1 MIETLDGD
9 DACRVSVLSS
19 EGKSFCA
26 GGDFGVEGE
35 KADVDM
41 IRRLYK
47 NGARLYRR
55 KKPMI
60 AAIQGAAIG
69 GGLGLALTAD
79 IRVLAK
85 SAYYCA
91 NFTKL
96 GIHPGFGSS
105 YTLPRL
111 IGPARAALIF
121 YAGHRIGAERSLSWG
136 LAEEISPDGEHI
148 THAIR
153 IAADIANAA
162 PIATRDIHRSLTQGL
177 VTQVEKAIESELRI
191 QIENFKTKDFKEGV
205 RSFRTKTNP
214 FFSGS

>member
-1 MIETLDGD
+1 MTDLSCEISDYIATVTIRRPPHNYFDADLIASLADLIEVLDKD
-9 DACRVSVLSS
+9 DACRVSVLCS

-35 KADVDM
+35 KADTEM
-41 IRRLYK
+41 IRRLYS
-47 NGARLYRR
+47 NGARLFAR

-79 IRVLAK
+79 IRVVAK
-85 SAYYCA
+85 SAYFCA

-111 IGPARAALIF
+111 IGPARAAHIF
-121 YAGHRIGAERSLSWG
+121 YTGRRIGAERSLKLGSCT
-136 LAEEISPDGEHI
+136 EEISHRMASTL
-148 THAIR
+148 THAH
-153 IAADIANAA
+153 
-162 PIATRDIHRSLTQGL
+162 PH
-177 VTQVEKAIESELRI
+177 
-191 QIENFKTKDFKEGV
+191 
-205 RSFRTKTNP
+205 
-214 FFSGS
+214 SGRHC

>member
-9 DACRVSVLSS
+9 DACRVSVLCS

-35 KADVDM
+35 KADIEM
-41 IRRLYK
+41 IRRLYS
-47 NGARLYRR
+47 NGARLFAR
-55 KKPMI
+55 KKPMV

-79 IRVLAK
+79 MRVL
-85 SAYYCA
+85 SEGGYFCA

-121 YAGHRIGAERSLSWG
+121 YTGRRIGAEQSVSWG
-136 LAEEISPDGEHI
+136 LAEEIAPGGKHI
-148 THAIR
+148 DYAHR
-153 IAADIANAA
+153 IAKEIASAA
-162 PIATRDIHRSLTQGL
+162 PIATRDIHHSMTQNL
-177 VTQVEKAIESELRI
+177 SSNVEKAIAHELRI
-191 QIENFKTKDFKEGV
+191 QTENFETKDFKEGV
-205 RSFRTKTNP
+205 RSFKAKKPAKFQGR
-214 FFSGS
+214 